1 MSSNRHPYI
10 AAPEEEIAK
19 QHSQHETRKK
29 SKKLK
34 VNKRKGKS
42 SQKNGPMR
50 ISSPVSE
57 YFLQSTAEHQLFFD
71 GRNHGNHQHIH
82 EKSAPAIRLKKH
94 IGKVFHHLLLRS
106 HPGLQPIQER
116 RQFQKLVQLPGQL
129 NDGRRNKAQ
138 SKRK

>member
-1 MSSNRHPYI
+1 MSGNRHPYI

-57 YFLQSTAEHQLFFD
+57 YIMQSTPEHQHLSV
-71 GRNHGNHQHIH
+71 GRNHNSENRRSGK
-82 EKSAPAIRLKKH
+82 ELVSTCRFRLLPA
-94 IGKVFHHLLLRS
+94 
-106 HPGLQPIQER
+106 Q
-116 RQFQKLVQLPGQL
+116 
-129 NDGRRNKAQ
+129 
-138 SKRK
+138 